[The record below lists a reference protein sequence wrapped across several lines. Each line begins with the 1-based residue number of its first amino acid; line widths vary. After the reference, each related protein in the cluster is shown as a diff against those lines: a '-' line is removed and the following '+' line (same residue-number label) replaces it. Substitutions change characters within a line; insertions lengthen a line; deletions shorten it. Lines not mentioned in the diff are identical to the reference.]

1 MHTMAELKGAKSNQ
15 GVWRCKTLKI
25 QSRKYREIR
34 QLGWTPTNAEGSS
47 LPFPI
52 PFKHLPKSAHQAS
65 PDVGIIGIDGITVAA
80 NAHVVVTEWPFQGRD
95 GR

>member
-1 MHTMAELKGAKSNQ
+1 MAELKGAKSNQ
-15 GVWRCKTLKI
+15 GVVRGSIEK
-25 QSRKYREIR
+25 SDSSAVP
-34 QLGWTPTNAEGSS
+34 PTNAEGSS

-52 PFKHLPKSAHQAS
+52 PFKHVPRSAYQAS

-80 NAHVVVTEWPFQGRD
+80 NAHVVVTEGPFQGRD